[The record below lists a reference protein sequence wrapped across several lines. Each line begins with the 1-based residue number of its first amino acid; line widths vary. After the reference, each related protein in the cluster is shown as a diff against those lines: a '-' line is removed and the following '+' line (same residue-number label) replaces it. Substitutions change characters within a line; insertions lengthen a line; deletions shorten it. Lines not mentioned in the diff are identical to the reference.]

1 MHLAHV
7 RDRRKIKNR
16 FFLQLFIALDKLD
29 RTIDRSI
36 VRSNEQASERLRNL
50 HLRYKSRNL
59 DNDLC
64 ATATSG
70 LTHVP
75 SQGIRAAWRENPRVH
90 APRHISHTI
99 RYDTY
104 LPTYA
109 GTCDRKNYAWTELEC
124 ASERARACPGPVAPI
139 DVNQP
144 PLTFRFPQANLSQY
158 IQIYMIY
165 IYIYSLVFQI
175 FE

>member
-99 RYDTY
+99 RYDTIRTY
-104 LPTYA
+104 LRTQVRA
-109 GTCDRKNYAWTELEC
+109 IGKITREQSSSARVKERERVQDRLRRST
-124 ASERARACPGPVAPI
+124 SISRR
-139 DVNQP
+139 
-144 PLTFRFPQANLSQY
+144 
-158 IQIYMIY
+158 
-165 IYIYSLVFQI
+165 
-175 FE
+175 